1 MIYEFENNLPVEVRL
16 DDGGF
21 LKIRNDC
28 DYRVV
33 LRCFKAL
40 NDEELT
46 MQQRTECC
54 LIIFYENYEE
64 INENNLEIAVKE
76 MFKIINCG
84 EEEVDLEEK
93 PRIMDWE
100 HDFKHIVAPINRVL
114 GYDIRTPDRYLHWW
128 SFCSSY
134 QEIGDCVFA
143 TVISIR
149 QKKFKGKRLEKWEE
163 EFYRD
168 NRKMIDL
175 PYKLTA
181 EEEEFLNSDW

>member
-16 DDGGF
+16 DDGSY

-28 DYRVV
+28 DYRIV
-33 LRCFKAL
+33 LRCFNAL

-54 LIIFYENYEE
+54 LIIFYENYEK
-64 INENNLEIAVKE
+64 IGENNLEVAVKE

-84 EEEVDLEEK
+84 EETDTEEK

-100 HDFKHIVAPINRVL
+100 HDFKNLAPPISRVL
-114 GYDIRTPDRYLHWW
+114 GYSVRDAKNYTHYYDFIGA
-128 SFCSSY
+128 Y
-134 QEIGDCVFA
+134 QEIGECVFS

-149 QKKFKGKRLEKWEE
+149 QKKLKGKRLEKWEE
-163 EFYRD
+163 EFYRE